1 MLVLWCNTVLNGCH
15 HFRFIE
21 NQTFVLAFARKKE
34 ENPLW
39 HAIHA
44 HSWSGVTMW
53 AKRVAGKWD
62 YKIAQVIKSGQA
74 PAVKS
79 PVTASQYRDSGKE
92 LEVFQMCQTMSYY
105 DEHFKKNLPP
115 HQYDMVMEQ
124 FLTGRLDAKILPA
137 VLAKRKDFR
146 PAEFSF
152 LLLEN
157 QDSMESLDFLS
168 LGSSDQQEKLQKLH
182 KQLCVEQAAWRTHLA
197 KLKAHEDAAL
207 GDFNQQ
213 VMRQQDALD
222 EAWKEQ
228 KTLNLQI
235 HVSDSCSAGALLVSQ
250 ARTIASEH
258 FSGSLQSSQCSQSG
272 VSGVPVVYEWN
283 FPKAG
288 RASRIVKEVVPIIAQ
303 TCSSDPKMVIH
314 IVVPPCQPM
323 FGKGEAVGDERAE
336 SIAQN
341 VDRLCMELTNPSNG
355 LCVRKVVGLWDAD
368 TFYSHDRDL
377 GFEYWLVVSD
387 SCRAKAK
394 TGVFNHIFGNSV
406 LMKRGAFPTMMKA
419 MERRDFANWKQPL
432 GFGDQKHPT
441 SGHENYQWF
450 SGVQLFGAVLGDLIK
465 GSILTQNHVLVVVD
479 GCQSLLGAEL
489 QAGQL
494 SAQSN
499 LCWLELD
506 PGEGP
511 HQAGGSGD

>member
-1 MLVLWCNTVLNGCH
+1 MGQTCGWEVGLQDCPGHQVRSGSCSQEPSHSLSVQ
-15 HFRFIE
+15 RFW
-21 NQTFVLAFARKKE
+21 K
-34 ENPLW
+34 
-39 HAIHA
+39 
-44 HSWSGVTMW
+44 G
-53 AKRVAGKWD
+53 AGNLPD
-62 YKIAQVIKSGQA
+62 VPNY
-74 PAVKS
+74 
-79 PVTASQYRDSGKE
+79 E
-92 LEVFQMCQTMSYY
+92 LLY
-105 DEHFKKNLPP
+105 EHFKKNLPP

-168 LGSSDQQEKLQKLH
+168 LGSSDQQEKLRKLR

-222 EAWKEQ
+222 EAWKDAVLEHCWSVRPEQ
-228 KTLNLQI
+228 L
-235 HVSDSCSAGALLVSQ
+235 
-250 ARTIASEH
+250 
-258 FSGSLQSSQCSQSG
+258 LQSTSVEASRAHNAPSLEFLAFLSFMNG
-272 VSGVPVVYEWN
+272 IS
-283 FPKAG
+283 PKRG
-288 RASRIVKEVVPIIAQ
+288 SASRIFNQVVPIIAQ

-323 FGKGEAVGDERAE
+323 FGKGEAAGDERAE
-336 SIAQN
+336 SVAQN
-341 VDRLCMELTNPSNG
+341 VDRLWGELANPSNG
-355 LCVRKVVGLWDAD
+355 LCVRKVVGVWDSE

-387 SCRAKAK
+387 SCRARAK

-419 MERRDFANWKQPL
+419 MERKDFANWKQPL

-441 SGHENYQWF
+441 SGHESYQWF
-450 SGVQLFGAVLGDLIK
+450 SGAQLFGAVLGELIK

-479 GCQSLLGAEL
+479 GCLYDAETAKACLEQNCKQGNSQPRAIFLGLSWIQEKDLIRQGVLLIEHA
-489 QAGQL
+489 AT
-494 SAQSN
+494 
-499 LCWLELD
+499 
-506 PGEGP
+506 
-511 HQAGGSGD
+511 

>member
-1 MLVLWCNTVLNGCH
+1 MYLKCQYFGVTVLNSCH

-21 NQTFVLAFARKKE
+21 IQIFVLAFARKKD

-44 HSWSGVTMW
+44 HSWSAVTMW

-105 DEHFKKNLPP
+105 DEHFKK
-115 HQYDMVMEQ
+115 
-124 FLTGRLDAKILPA
+124 
-137 VLAKRKDFR
+137 KDFR

-168 LGSSDQQEKLQKLH
+168 LGSSDQQEKLRKLQ

-258 FSGSLQSSQCSQSG
+258 FSGSLQSSSCSQSG
-272 VSGVPVVYEWN
+272 VQGVPVIYEWN

-288 RASRIVKEVVPIIAQ
+288 LRASRIFNQVVPIIAQ

-336 SIAQN
+336 SVAQN
-341 VDRLCMELTNPSNG
+341 VDRLWGELANPSNG
-355 LCVRKVVGLWDAD
+355 LCVRKVVGLWDSD

-387 SCRAKAK
+387 SCRAKANK
-394 TGVFNHIFGNSV
+394 DWCVQPHLWQLCFDEAWCFPNNDESNGAKGLCKLEAAFGVW
-406 LMKRGAFPTMMKA
+406 RP
-419 MERRDFANWKQPL
+419 EP
-432 GFGDQKHPT
+432 
-441 SGHENYQWF
+441 
-450 SGVQLFGAVLGDLIK
+450 
-465 GSILTQNHVLVVVD
+465 
-479 GCQSLLGAEL
+479 
-489 QAGQL
+489 
-494 SAQSN
+494 
-499 LCWLELD
+499 
-506 PGEGP
+506 P
-511 HQAGGSGD
+511 HQWA

>member
-1 MLVLWCNTVLNGCH
+1 M
-15 HFRFIE
+15 I
-21 NQTFVLAFARKKE
+21 AFARKKE

-39 HAIHA
+39 HAIHG
-44 HSWSGVTMW
+44 HSWRAVTMW

-74 PAVKS
+74 PAIKS
-79 PVTASQYRDSGKE
+79 PVSASQYRDSGKE
-92 LEVFQMCQTMSYY
+92 LEVVQMCQTMSYY
-105 DEHFKKNLPP
+105 DEHLKKNLPP

-124 FLTGRLDAKILPA
+124 FLTGRLDAKNLPA

-157 QDSMESLDFLS
+157 QDSVESLDFLS

-182 KQLCVEQAAWRTHLA
+182 KQLRIEQAAWRTHLA

-258 FSGSLQSSQCSQSG
+258 FSGSLERLRGSQSG
-272 VSGVPVVYEWN
+272 VHGVPVVCEWN

-288 RASRIVKEVVPIIAQ
+288 LRASRIMSEVVP
-303 TCSSDPKMVIH
+303 VISQ
-314 IVVPPCQPM
+314 C
-323 FGKGEAVGDERAE
+323 
-336 SIAQN
+336 
-341 VDRLCMELTNPSNG
+341 L
-355 LCVRKVVGLWDAD
+355 
-368 TFYSHDRDL
+368 
-377 GFEYWLVVSD
+377 
-387 SCRAKAK
+387 AKAL
-394 TGVFNHIFGNSV
+394 TGSAGEIPTIVF
-406 LMKRGAFPTMMKA
+406 A
-419 MERRDFANWKQPL
+419 
-432 GFGDQKHPT
+432 
-441 SGHENYQWF
+441 
-450 SGVQLFGAVLGDLIK
+450 
-465 GSILTQNHVLVVVD
+465 
-479 GCQSLLGAEL
+479 
-489 QAGQL
+489 
-494 SAQSN
+494 
-499 LCWLELD
+499 
-506 PGEGP
+506 
-511 HQAGGSGD
+511 